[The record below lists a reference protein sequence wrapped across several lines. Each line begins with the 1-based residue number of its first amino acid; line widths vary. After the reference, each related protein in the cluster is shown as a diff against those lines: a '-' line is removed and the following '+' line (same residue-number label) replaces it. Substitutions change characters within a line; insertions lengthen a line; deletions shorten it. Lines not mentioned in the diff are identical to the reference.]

1 MSERRPEDPRV
12 EELLRVNAEL
22 AAEVRNL
29 TLGYSDAPRPA
40 GMPTS
45 RRLGRLIEE
54 RDRLQEELEE
64 ARREAQRELGRLE
77 EVSRH
82 RAGLEAQN
90 QELARE
96 VVRLREGFRG
106 LLRLWRARLIIR
118 AGGGAGRAPRGR

>member
-1 MSERRPEDPRV
+1 MSERPEDPRV

-29 TLGYSDAPRPA
+29 TLGYADSPRPA
-40 GMPTS
+40 GMPTT

-54 RDRLQEELEE
+54 RDQLEEELKATRAEM
-64 ARREAQRELGRLE
+64 ELI
-77 EVSRH
+77 SKH

-96 VVRLREGFRG
+96 VALLHEGLGG